1 MHNLYVYVLLI
12 IVFLMLSA
20 FFSGMEAAIFS
31 VSRFRIKTLLYEE
44 RKGARTLEKIKREP
58 GKTLAAILLANILVN
73 VGASSVGA
81 IILIQLIEAHQ
92 IDTTL
97 SFIIEFVIMTSLLL
111 TIGEITPKTIAIAN
125 AERLSLQF
133 SGVIALVS
141 MVLRPVSKLMAV
153 FTRTIVR
160 RSPEEVEAITDKEIE
175 LMLREAKKYKVLDEG
190 EESLGFRILRFSKV
204 RVSEIMTPRP
214 RVVSVGVDAPITD
227 AEKII
232 KEEKHSRI
240 CVVDEKSN
248 VVGIL
253 YAKDLFMSQ
262 LQERSEEPITI
273 RGLMREPYVV
283 PESKHAE
290 NLLAEFRKKGMHI
303 GVVVDEFGCFTG
315 IVTLEDILESLYGE
329 IIDEYDERGDMPY
342 EKIAP
347 DTYIFH
353 GDISIGELSRV
364 LDIEPF
370 AEEAERLSGFIY
382 DHFKRIPREDDTIHL
397 ARIEITVDE
406 IHDRIIERVLVKKL
420 EAQDV

>member
-1 MHNLYVYVLLI
+1 MHNLFVYVLLI

-44 RKGARTLEKIKREP
+44 RKGAHTLEKIKREP

-73 VGASSVGA
+73 VGASSVSA
-81 IILIQLIEAHQ
+81 IILVHFIEAHQ
-92 IDTTL
+92 VNTTI
-97 SFIIEFVIMTSLLL
+97 SFVIQFIIMTSLLL

-141 MVLRPVSKLMAV
+141 MILSPVSKFMAV
-153 FTRTIVR
+153 FTRTIVK

-175 LMLREAKKYKVLDEG
+175 LMLREARRYKVLDEG

-214 RVVSVGVDAPITD
+214 RVISIDVNAPIKD

-232 KEEKHSRI
+232 RQEKHSRI
-240 CVVDEKSN
+240 CILDEKNN
-248 VVGIL
+248 VIGIL

-262 LQERSEEPITI
+262 LQERSDKPVTI
-273 RGLMREPYVV
+273 RDLMREPYVV

-290 NLLAEFRKKGMHI
+290 NLLAEFRKKGIHI

-329 IIDEYDERGDMPY
+329 IIDEYDERCDMLY
-342 EKIAP
+342 EKIAA

-353 GDISIGELSRV
+353 GDISIGELSRI
-364 LDIEPF
+364 LDIGPF

-382 DHFKRIPREDDTIHL
+382 DYFERIPREDDTIRL
-397 ARIEITVDE
+397 AQIEITVDE
-406 IHDRIIERVLVKKL
+406 IHDRIIERVRVKKL
-420 EAQDV
+420 RQEIA

>member
-1 MHNLYVYVLLI
+1 MHNLVIYILLI
-12 IVFLMLSA
+12 IIFLVLSA

-31 VSRFRIKTLLYEE
+31 ISRFRIKTLLYEE
-44 RKGARTLEKIKREP
+44 KRGARTLDRIKREP

-92 IDTTL
+92 VNTTL
-97 SFIIEFVIMTSLLL
+97 SFIIQFIVMTSLLL

-125 AERLSLQF
+125 AEKLSLRF
-133 SGVIALVS
+133 SGIIAFVS
-141 MVLRPVSKLMAV
+141 TVLSPVSKLMGV
-153 FTRTIVR
+153 FARTIVKR
-160 RSPEEVEAITDKEIE
+160 TPEEVEAITDKEIE

-190 EESLGFRILRFSKV
+190 EESFGFRILRFSKV

-214 RVVSVGVDAPITD
+214 RVISVGINATVKEV
-227 AEKII
+227 EKII
-232 KEEKHSRI
+232 KKEKHSRI
-240 CVVDEKSN
+240 CILDDPGN

-262 LQERSEEPITI
+262 LEERNKAPATI
-273 RGLMREPYVV
+273 RGLLREPYVV

-290 NLLAEFRKKGMHI
+290 NLLAEFRKKGIHI

-329 IIDEYDERGDMPY
+329 IIDEYDERSDMAC
-342 EKIAP
+342 EKIGP
-347 DTYIFH
+347 DMYIFH
-353 GDISIGELSRV
+353 GDISIGELSRI

-382 DHFKRIPREDDTIHL
+382 EYFKRIPREDDTIRL
-397 ARIEITVDE
+397 SQIEITVDE
-406 IHDRIIERVLVKKL
+406 IHDRIIERVHVKKL
-420 EAQDV
+420 RQEIA